1 METAPWA
8 VMVAPVAP
16 VATPSQLARTPQPMV
31 EPAEPV
37 EMVPWV
43 VMAVREAMLL
53 RMVTRLP
60 KPGAA
65 MAAMGEPRVVLV
77 GRAAQAPP

>member
-16 VATPSQLARTPQPMV
+16 HRSPAQMFKHPV

-53 RMVTRLP
+53 RMVIRLP
-60 KPGAA
+60 RQRAA
-65 MAAMGEPRVVLV
+65 MAATGETRVVLV
-77 GRAAQAPP
+77 GRAA